1 MGRAWQWRDQQR
13 LEHQEHERISAFLSN
28 EPDPYPEPESAWE
41 KQAKA
46 VLIPTPGYPK
56 SLTEIEAELIAGG
69 VTVPP
74 GIKMLASA
82 ERDTSNDPAI
92 AALKWRPKLSS

>member
-1 MGRAWQWRDQQR
+1 MGRAWHSRDQQR
-13 LEHQEHERISAFLSN
+13 LEHQERERIAALLCN
-28 EPDPYPEPESAWE
+28 EPDPYPEPETDWD

-46 VLIPTPGYPK
+46 VLIPTPGYSK
-56 SLTEIEAELIAGG
+56 SYTEIEAELTAGG

-74 GIKMLASA
+74 GLKMLASA

-92 AALKWRPKLSS
+92 AALKWRPKLTS